1 MKEHVM
7 TNPTRRGLIATTG
20 AAAGLLAAPARAQ
33 AQWPDRAVRIVVPF
47 APGGSTDIVAR
58 ILAAGLQEKFGQG
71 FVVENRPG
79 AGGTLAGALV
89 AQAPNDGT
97 TLIVSNSATNGISPS
112 LFKNIRYDPMT
123 DFEHVALAAT
133 TSTAVVVHPAYPAQS
148 VAALVA
154 LGKTRPDGLDFA
166 ISGHG
171 TSTHLLGMRFALAAG
186 IRLNPIPYR
195 GAGPALADVINGT
208 VGLFFDGLPSSIP
221 HLRAGTLKA
230 IAVADPQ
237 RNRFLP
243 DVPTLIES
251 GFPGMT
257 SYSWFGISAPRGTP
271 APIVERLNLAI
282 REILKQ
288 PAVQARYT
296 QLTADASDFTPAQFT
311 AFIRDDLATWA
322 EVVRAT
328 GTTIEQ

>member
-1 MKEHVM
+1 M
-7 TNPTRRGLIATTG
+7 NRITRRAAIAGG
-20 AAAGLLAAPARAQ
+20 ALLALPARAQ
-33 AQWPDRAVRIVVPF
+33 GAWPDRPVRIVVPF

-58 ILAAGLQEKFGQG
+58 ILGAGLQEKLGQP
-71 FVVENRPG
+71 FIVENRPG
-79 AGGTLAGALV
+79 AGGTVAGALV
-89 AQAPNDGT
+89 AQAPPDGY
-97 TLIVSNSATNGISPS
+97 TLIISNSATNGISPS
-112 LFKNIRYDPMT
+112 LFKNIRYDALG

-133 TSTAVVVHPAYPAQS
+133 TSTAVVVNPQYPAQS
-148 VAALVA
+148 IAALVG
-154 LGKTRPDGLDFA
+154 LGRTRPDGLDFA

-195 GAGPALADVINGT
+195 GAGPALADVMNGT

-221 HLRAGTLKA
+221 HIRGGSLKP
-230 IAVADPQ
+230 IAVADPR

-243 DVPTLIES
+243 EVPTLIES

-271 APIVERLNLAI
+271 APIVEKLNEAI
-282 REILKQ
+282 RAILKQ
-288 PAVQARYT
+288 PAVTERYT
-296 QLTADASDFTPAQFT
+296 QLTADPSDLSPAQFT
-311 AFIRDDLATWA
+311 AFVREDLATWA

-328 GTTIEQ
+328 GTTAE

>member
-1 MKEHVM
+1 M
-7 TNPTRRGLIATTG
+7 TRITRRTAIAALALTPLAARGQG
-20 AAAGLLAAPARAQ
+20 AA
-33 AQWPDRAVRIVVPF
+33 WPDRPVRIVVPF

-58 ILAAGLQEKFGQG
+58 ILGAALQEKFGQP

-79 AGGTLAGALV
+79 AGGTVAGALV
-89 AQAPNDGT
+89 AQAPADGY

-112 LFKNIRYDPMT
+112 LFRNIRYDALA

-133 TSTAVVVHPAYPAQS
+133 TSTVVVVNPTYPAQS
-148 VAALVA
+148 IAALVA

-166 ISGHG
+166 IAGQG

-195 GAGPALADVINGT
+195 GAGPALADVMNGT

-221 HLRAGTLKA
+221 HIRGGLLKP
-230 IAVADPQ
+230 IAVADPR

-243 DVPTLIES
+243 EVPTLIES

-271 APIVERLNLAI
+271 APIVATLNEAI
-282 REILKQ
+282 RAILKQ
-288 PAVQARYT
+288 PAVQERYT
-296 QLTADASDFTPAQFT
+296 QLTADASDFSPAQFT
-311 AFIRDDLATWA
+311 AFVRDDLATWA

-328 GTTIEQ
+328 GTTAE

>member
-1 MKEHVM
+1 M
-7 TNPTRRGLIATTG
+7 TRITRRAAI
-20 AAAGLLAAPARAQ
+20 AAGALLATSVSAQ
-33 AQWPDRAVRIVVPF
+33 GTWPERPVRIVVPF

-58 ILAAGLQEKFGQG
+58 ILGAGLQEKFGQP
-71 FVVENRPG
+71 FIVENRPG
-79 AGGTLAGALV
+79 AGGTVAGALV
-89 AQAPNDGT
+89 AQAPADGY
-97 TLIVSNSATNGISPS
+97 TLIISNSATNGISPS
-112 LFKNIRYDPMT
+112 LFKNIRYDALA
-123 DFEHVALAAT
+123 DFEHIALAAT
-133 TSTAVVVHPAYPAQS
+133 TSTAVVVNPQYPAQS
-148 VAALVA
+148 IAALVA

-195 GAGPALADVINGT
+195 GAGPALADVMNGT

-221 HLRAGTLKA
+221 HIRGGSLKP
-230 IAVADPQ
+230 IAVADPR

-243 DVPTLIES
+243 EVPTLIES

-271 APIVERLNLAI
+271 APIVEKLNEAI
-282 REILKQ
+282 RAILKQ
-288 PAVQARYT
+288 PAVQERYT
-296 QLTADASDFTPAQFT
+296 QLTADASDFSPAQFT
-311 AFIRDDLATWA
+311 AFVREDLATWA

-328 GTTIEQ
+328 GTTAE